1 MTAIFSSSSSS
12 SLFSW
17 RKLLAISHAVLG
29 LLSIWYC
36 KLVYWNAAEA
46 CYVMPC
52 YEGPGLQELWK
63 VNKGITFTGESSG
76 VFAIFHAA
84 LGYALFSGPA
94 DESSLLHQAHFVIGI
109 FTGCTFCASL
119 LSLNMVYVWSAE
131 TNLLLNLSK
140 LNPNGNVFEESGRH
154 MIVNHSLTGKL
165 YTLSYIS
172 SFMCFF
178 QLLVMI
184 QLLMARKEFTRY
196 YRLLVSGGGG
206 GEELSQNSEAIPLR
220 SVLYTDEPTGASSSL
235 SPSASTTASHYN
247 SSSNNNAN
255 TLMV

>member
-1 MTAIFSSSSSS
+1 MTAIFSSSSSK
-12 SLFSW
+12 FSW
-17 RKLLAISHAVLG
+17 RKALAISHAVLG
-29 LLSIWYC
+29 LFSIWYC

-46 CYVMPC
+46 CYVIPC
-52 YEGPGLQELWK
+52 YEGPGLEELWK

-84 LGYALFSGPA
+84 LGYALFSGPEN
-94 DESSLLHQAHFVIGI
+94 ESSLLHQAHFIIGI

-140 LNPNGNVFEESGRH
+140 LNVNSNVFEESGRH

-165 YTLSYIS
+165 FTLSYIS

-178 QLLVMI
+178 QLLVLI

-206 GEELSQNSEAIPLR
+206 GEELHQNSEAIPLR
-220 SVLYTDEPTGASSSL
+220 SVLYTDESTGASSS
-235 SPSASTTASHYN
+235 SASTTASHYN
-247 SSSNNNAN
+247 SSNNNAN
-255 TLMV
+255 NTLMV

>member
-1 MTAIFSSSSSS
+1 MTAIFSSSSSSSS

-63 VNKGITFTGESSG
+63 VNKGVTFTGESSG

-84 LGYALFSGPA
+84 L
-94 DESSLLHQAHFVIGI
+94 AHFAIGI

-220 SVLYTDEPTGASSSL
+220 SVLYIDEPTGASSSS
-235 SPSASTTASHYN
+235 SPSAFTTASHYN